1 MPAKMELDNAAAE
14 VIRKALGLEGMFKD
28 MKAAGIQGLFPKSS
42 LLQCAPYDHIIEQG
56 ESSRDVYIV
65 CEGTVSIAQTMGSA
79 GANLADLGKGEV
91 FGEMALLRDGVRVA
105 SAVALHR
112 EQKILKRILATPLK
126 VRTFFAAEIVAHLI
140 LSVVKSLIII
150 AAGVQ

>member
-42 LLQCAPYDHIIEQG
+42 LLQCAPDDHIIEQG

-79 GANLADLGKGEV
+79 GASLADLGKGEV

-105 SAVALHR
+105 SAVAQGSCR
-112 EQKILKRILATPLK
+112 VYRILYEDIQAVIVSHPVLK
-126 VRTFFAAEIVAHLI
+126 TLFD
-140 LSVVKSLIII
+140 SL
-150 AAGVQ
+150 AKKRSE